1 MAAEEDP
8 FQLLLNIRD
17 GGVLD
22 ENFQTRNYNENEI
35 QFNGAHVE
43 KSLNVNESISFE
55 EKKTSEEP
63 IEIDL
68 RNVYKTYGINPIDRT
83 KQKLFKKQSND
94 IVNFS
99 IGEARMKFVHG
110 KNEEAINLLFE
121 VIRMN
126 PHNSEPYDALGDI
139 YSKIGNY
146 NKALEFYLLGIE
158 FNQTDSKRWAE
169 LAELACFTGLYK
181 SAIQFYTKAIKIS
194 PKNVTYY
201 IKKCNLL
208 EQMKQYENAY
218 KTYDK
223 LLK

>member
-1 MAAEEDP
+1 MAGGSEDP

-17 GGVLD
+17 GNCDD
-22 ENFQTRNYNENEI
+22 EAIKEHKYKVTNDVELPSN
-35 QFNGAHVE
+35 VE
-43 KSLNVNESISFE
+43 KNPEPVDSFE
-55 EKKTSEEP
+55 DQHTFEEP

-68 RNVYKTYGINPIDRT
+68 RNVYKTYGINPIDSTR
-83 KQKLFKKQSND
+83 QKLFKKQSND
-94 IVNFS
+94 ILNFS

-110 KNEEAINLLFE
+110 KNDEAINLLFE

-139 YSKIGNY
+139 YIKIGDY

-158 FNQTDSKRWAE
+158 FNQADSKRWAD
-169 LAELACFTGLYK
+169 LAELASFNKLFK
-181 SAIQFYTKAIKIS
+181 SSIQFFTKAIKIS

-218 KTYDK
+218 KTYEK